1 LGAGLELTTVLLGHP
16 FDVLFALPV
25 VTVVAVVAVGNGEL
39 PVEPEPDPGMAP
51 QATSMK
57 VSPITSETA
66 GKKNLRF
73 SMCTVRIRVTP
84 YITIFLT
91 SCTYRSMHM
100 MSACN
105 I

>member
-16 FDVLFALPV
+16 FDVLFALP
-25 VTVVAVVAVGNGEL
+25 VVAVVAVGNGEL

-57 VSPITSETA
+57 VSAMMSETA

-73 SMCTVRIRVTP
+73 SMCTVRIRVSP
-84 YITIFLT
+84 YITIFLI
-91 SCTYRSMHM
+91 SCTYRSMHV

>member
-51 QATSMK
+51 QATSMNMTRNRLAARHPMPEGRK
-57 VSPITSETA
+57 QTDE
-66 GKKNLRF
+66 
-73 SMCTVRIRVTP
+73 
-84 YITIFLT
+84 Y
-91 SCTYRSMHM
+91 
-100 MSACN
+100 
-105 I
+105 